1 MDTLL
6 KKEYRR
12 YFEFNDL
19 YKTLT
24 EEYSSVVAEY
34 IFENLKDRGENI
46 VLCYSDNEGYM
57 WDNKP
62 ENVDVFINM
71 KPANKVLHLNSQ
83 FRIVNKELPN
93 SGIYIGCFEN
103 RIKDAPDKTINT
115 GAVSGKSLILNFQ
128 KYKSDNFNV
137 TKKGGIFAYRQTQ
150 KNYSLAEMLGRLA
163 FCGFEILNLKQVGN
177 LVYFITRKK
186 SVPLSETDPTFH
198 HIMQMKRIGK
208 HGKIIG
214 VYKFRTMYPY
224 SEYIQDYVVKNNG
237 YDAIGKPNMDFR
249 VTQFGKI
256 IRKIWIDEI
265 PQLVNVIKGDMNL
278 VGVRPITRFGYS
290 NLTPELQIE
299 RIKYK
304 PGLIPPNVSLKLTG
318 FQGVIEAETKYLN
331 EMKTNP
337 LKTNIKYFFMAVFN
351 ILSFKANSN

>member
-1 MDTLL
+1 LETLL
-6 KKEYRR
+6 KRQYRR
-12 YFEFNDL
+12 LFEFNDL
-19 YKTLT
+19 YETLKS
-24 EEYSSVVAEY
+24 EYDSVIADY

-46 VLCYSDNEGYM
+46 ILSYSDNEEYM
-57 WDNKP
+57 RDNKP
-62 ENVDVFINM
+62 ENVDIFINM
-71 KPANKVLHLNSQ
+71 KPANKVLHLNNQ

-103 RIKDAPDKTINT
+103 RIKDNPEKNINT
-115 GAVSGKSLILNFQ
+115 GVVSGKSLILNFQ
-128 KYKSDNFNV
+128 KTKPFKFKINKKDKIFSYKQIN
-137 TKKGGIFAYRQTQ
+137 
-150 KNYSLAEMLGRLA
+150 KNYSFAEMLGRLA
-163 FCGFEILNLKQVGN
+163 FCGFEILNLKHVGN
-177 LVYFITRKK
+177 LVYFVSRKK
-186 SVPLSETDPTFH
+186 SDPLGETDPAFN

-237 YDAIGKPNMDFR
+237 YDAVGKPNMDFR

-290 NLTPELQIE
+290 NLSPELQIE

-318 FQGVIEAETKYLN
+318 FQGVIEAETKYLD
-331 EMKTNP
+331 EMKKNP
-337 LKTNIKYFFMAVFN
+337 IKTNIKYFFMAVFN